1 MKVLW
6 SSAYLRHTL
15 WLCPINSTIG
25 VLFRLKLFKPWMR
38 KTYRDG
44 FSRILEI
51 TRTMCF
57 VREVALI
64 ELVIFSALELALQV
78 EVLLQLK
85 ILLWTLW
92 QSTKNFVEILL
103 LWLPQDRNK
112 TDPLLVLTWT
122 RFCFN
127 NKFLAVKASDYFSK
141 WIPVSCS
148 RVWQQLGKNGY
159 GK

>member
-1 MKVLW
+1 
-6 SSAYLRHTL
+6 
-15 WLCPINSTIG
+15 
-25 VLFRLKLFKPWMR
+25 MR

-85 ILLWTLW
+85 ILL
-92 QSTKNFVEILL
+92 
-103 LWLPQDRNK
+103 
-112 TDPLLVLTWT
+112 
-122 RFCFN
+122 
-127 NKFLAVKASDYFSK
+127 
-141 WIPVSCS
+141 
-148 RVWQQLGKNGY
+148 
-159 GK
+159 